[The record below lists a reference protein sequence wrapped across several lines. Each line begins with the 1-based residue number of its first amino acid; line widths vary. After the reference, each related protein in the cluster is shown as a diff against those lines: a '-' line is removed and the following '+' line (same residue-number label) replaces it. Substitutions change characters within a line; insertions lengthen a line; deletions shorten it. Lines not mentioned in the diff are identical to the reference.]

1 MDPGSAIAIFA
12 LLLRDI
18 SYKYN
23 ECVSFLTGDIS
34 LSGPSL
40 GMCNISFVIDL
51 VFTLRFLAAF
61 KSKFIIFM
69 VSHPA
74 KIENC
79 HWLIQDMLLWTDFIL
94 SNDTSASLSYKTW
107 AQLKLFCL
115 SCLLWTAQ
123 NQTKFH
129 LFNVLL
135 HLQPRLALPHLLLPL
150 ILFCDLSWQQGNL
163 GWFELQEWSGLPG
176 VEGRAAA
183 SAWSCS
189 SPSLP
194 SLGLLH
200 CHPNTLLDTLGSSLP
215 CHCPG

>member
-61 KSKFIIFM
+61 KSKFIIFI

-79 HWLIQDMLLWTDFIL
+79 HG
-94 SNDTSASLSYKTW
+94 SYRT
-107 AQLKLFCL
+107 CC
-115 SCLLWTAQ
+115 SG
-123 NQTKFH
+123 
-129 LFNVLL
+129 
-135 HLQPRLALPHLLLPL
+135 L
-150 ILFCDLSWQQGNL
+150 ILFCLMTRQPL
-163 GWFELQEWSGLPG
+163 YPIKPGL
-176 VEGRAAA
+176 
-183 SAWSCS
+183 
-189 SPSLP
+189 
-194 SLGLLH
+194 
-200 CHPNTLLDTLGSSLP
+200 N
-215 CHCPG
+215 